1 MNAITMTIIFILF
14 LVFFIIQL
22 LKKFQLSNLD
32 NSINKK
38 DYSLTEK
45 LSDMPLSRMFLGD
58 YTCDLYKVKSYYLDK
73 NVEKFDKMLEHI
85 INTNYKN
92 PGDKES
98 FFILYYHI
106 F

>member
-58 YTCDLYKVKSYYLDK
+58 YTCDL
-73 NVEKFDKMLEHI
+73 
-85 INTNYKN
+85 
-92 PGDKES
+92 
-98 FFILYYHI
+98 
-106 F
+106 